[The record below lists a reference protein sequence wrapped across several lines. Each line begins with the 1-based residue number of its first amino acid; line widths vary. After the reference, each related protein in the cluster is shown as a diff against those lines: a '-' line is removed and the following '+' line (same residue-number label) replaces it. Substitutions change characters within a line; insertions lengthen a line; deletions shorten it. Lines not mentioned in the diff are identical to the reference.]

1 MKKKCIL
8 LLGLLTFAAA
18 VGGCGKTDE
27 TVQSSSSVVVSS
39 AADTTDD
46 GATLSQVEVPAD
58 YVPPVT
64 MSDLTKDLDLDTL
77 VKLGTYKGL
86 KLTKEIAEVTDTDIE
101 NAVTDALE
109 NTYVEVDRPAENGD
123 TVNIDYVGTLE
134 GEVFEGGSA
143 TGYDLQ
149 LGSDS
154 FIDGFEDGLVGA
166 KKGDVVT
173 LNLTFPK
180 SYTAELSGK
189 DVQFKVTVNKV
200 QTTSKVISEEWV
212 KANSEFETVDDYK
225 RELRV
230 QLETQNNADAE
241 AAMEG
246 EAWKMV
252 LENSVVNEYPKV
264 MIQYGRY
271 YYDQLLKSYC
281 EQSGITLDQY
291 LEAKGMSASDYKDVQ
306 SAYAQ
311 SMAGQLLVMAAIEK
325 AEGISAE
332 DQEYQ
337 DTLGELIASA
347 GVNEDTFFA
356 YYERFSVEQSLMLER
371 INKIIVDNATVTE
384 KMVEAEETA
393 ASETEETAASQT
405 TETGEAAETDSA
417 EGGDTSIV
425 KEVLEPI
432 E

>member
-252 LENSVVNEYPKV
+252 LENSVVNEYPEV

>member
-252 LENSVVNEYPKV
+252 LENSVVNEYPEV

-291 LEAKGMSASDYKDVQ
+291 LEAKGMSASDYKEVQ

-325 AEGISAE
+325 DEGISAE

-347 GVNEDTFFA
+347 GVNEDTFFS
-356 YYERFSVEQSLMLER
+356 YYDRFSVEQSLMLER

-405 TETGEAAETDSA
+405 TETGAAAETDSA

>member
-252 LENSVVNEYPKV
+252 LENSVVNEYPEV

-291 LEAKGMSASDYKDVQ
+291 LEAKGMSASDYKEVQ

-347 GVNEDTFFA
+347 GVNEDTFFS
-356 YYERFSVEQSLMLER
+356 YYDRFSVEQSLMLER

-405 TETGEAAETDSA
+405 TETGAAAETDSA

>member
-371 INKIIVDNATVTE
+371 INKIIVDIATVTE

>member
-252 LENSVVNEYPKV
+252 LENSVVNEYPEV

-337 DTLGELIASA
+337 NTLGELIASA